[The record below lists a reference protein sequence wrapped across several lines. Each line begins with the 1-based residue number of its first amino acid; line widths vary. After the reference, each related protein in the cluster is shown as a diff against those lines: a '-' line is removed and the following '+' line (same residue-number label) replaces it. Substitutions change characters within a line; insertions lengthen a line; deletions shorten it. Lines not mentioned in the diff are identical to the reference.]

1 MVDIELLRSILQ
13 APGIPSREDAIRDL
27 VAGHMKP
34 LVDELSIDPLGNL
47 IGVKHGARNGPRVMI
62 AAHVDEIGFF
72 VKYIDDRGFIRLQP
86 VGGFDPRML
95 VAHRAIVHTRSGEA
109 LLALVQPG
117 AKPIHLQQPGEAK
130 DLKIEDIFLDLGLPA
145 DDVKAKV
152 EVGDWVT
159 MQSAPEVLG
168 STVTSK
174 TLDDRL
180 CVYIM
185 IEAMRRLGAH
195 EAEIF
200 AVAKT
205 QEEVGLR
212 EARDAAFAVDPEIG
226 IALDVTIAGDIPGTP
241 PESAVTTLH
250 NGVAIKI
257 FDSSHISNPKLVAHL
272 RDLAEEK
279 SIPHQLEILPR
290 GGTDAGAMQQVTN
303 GAAVA
308 TLAVPTRYVH
318 SVNETASLADIDAT
332 ISLLVAFLEAAG
344 SRSYAYDLP
353 KGA

>member
-1 MVDIELLRSILQ
+1 MIDIDLLRSILQ

-27 VAGHMKP
+27 VAMHMKP

-47 IGVKHGARNGPRVMI
+47 IGLKRGNGNGPRVMI

-72 VKYIDDRGFIRLQP
+72 VKYIDDRGFIRLLP

-95 VAHRAIVHTRSGEA
+95 VAQRAIVHTRSGEH
-109 LLALVQPG
+109 LLALVQPA
-117 AKPIHLQQPGEAK
+117 AKPIHLQQPGDAK
-130 DLKIEDIFLDLGLPA
+130 DLKVEDIFLDLGLLA
-145 DDVKAKV
+145 DDVKEKI

-159 MQSAPEVLG
+159 MQSTTEVLG
-168 STVTSK
+168 RTVTSK

-185 IEAMRRLGAH
+185 IEALKRLGDHA
-195 EAEIF
+195 ADIY
-200 AVAKT
+200 AVATT

-212 EARDAAFAVDPEIG
+212 GARGAAYSVDPEIG
-226 IALDVTIAGDIPGTP
+226 IALDVTIAGDIPGTQ

-250 NGVAIKI
+250 AGTAIKI

-272 RDLAEEK
+272 RELAEAK
-279 SIPHQLEILPR
+279 DIPHQLEILPR

-308 TLAVPTRYVH
+308 TLSVPTRYVH
-318 SVNETASLADIDAT
+318 SVNETASIADIEAT
-332 ISLLVAFLEAAG
+332 IDLLAAFLEAAG
-344 SRSYAYDLP
+344 SRSYGYELP
-353 KGA
+353 DA

>member
-47 IGVKHGARNGPRVMI
+47 IGVKHGAKNGPRVMI

-72 VKYIDDRGFIRLQP
+72 VKYIDDRGFLRLQP

-95 VAHRAIVHTRSGEA
+95 VAQRAIVHTRSGEE

-117 AKPIHLQQPGEAK
+117 VKPIHLQQPGETK
-130 DLKIEDIFLDLGLPA
+130 DLRIEDIFLDLGLPV

-159 MQSAPEVLG
+159 MQSATEVLG
-168 STVTSK
+168 NTVTSK

-185 IEAMRRLGAH
+185 IEAMKRLGTH

-200 AVAKT
+200 AVATT

-212 EARDAAFAVDPEIG
+212 GARGAAFAVDPEIG

-241 PESAVTTLH
+241 PEAAVTTLH
-250 NGVAIKI
+250 SGVAIKI

-279 SIPHQLEILPR
+279 SISHQLEILPR

-308 TLAVPTRYVH
+308 TLSVPTRYVH

-332 ISLLVAFLEAAG
+332 IDLLVAFLEAAG

-353 KGA
+353 KDA

>member
-13 APGIPSREDAIRDL
+13 APGIPGREDAIRDL
-27 VAGHMKP
+27 VAVELKP

-47 IGVKHGARNGPRVMI
+47 IGLKRGTGRGPRVMV

-95 VAHRAIVHTRSGEA
+95 VAQRAIVHTRSGDQ

-117 AKPIHLQQPGEAK
+117 AKPIHLQQPGDAK

-145 DDVKAKV
+145 DEVKAAV
-152 EVGDWVT
+152 EIGDWVT
-159 MQSAPEVLG
+159 MQSTTEMLG
-168 STVTSK
+168 KTVTSK

-185 IEAMRRLGAH
+185 LEAMKRLGEHTAD
-195 EAEIF
+195 IY
-200 AVAKT
+200 AVATT

-212 EARDAAFAVDPEIG
+212 GARGAAYSVDPEVG
-226 IALDVTIAGDIPGTP
+226 LALDVTIAGDIPGTP
-241 PESAVTTLH
+241 VETSVTTLH
-250 NGVAIKI
+250 AGTAIKI

-279 SIPHQLEILPR
+279 GIPHQLEILPR

-308 TLAVPTRYVH
+308 TLSVPTRYVH
-318 SVNETASLADIDAT
+318 SVNETASITDIEAT
-332 ISLLVAFLEAAG
+332 IDLLVAFLEAAG
-344 SRSYAYDLP
+344 SRSYGYELP
-353 KGA
+353 ADA